1 MRVLPECAFV
11 VAGRPAALEAT
22 KYGAHAHMQRT
33 QHSSSQ
39 TCRGPRGLDSPE
51 SPQPFSVWQTKAEG
65 HPSKPKRLNKHQNM
79 LEGFAH
85 KYELNNPSG
94 SCSEVVRVDR
104 GVVQVSL
111 GVVRVVLG
119 AARVVR

>member
-1 MRVLPECAFV
+1 MGSLRGFQGFV
-11 VAGRPAALEAT
+11 EPLG
-22 KYGAHAHMQRT
+22 GAILLQVF
-33 QHSSSQ
+33 
-39 TCRGPRGLDSPE
+39 PRGRWAPSGPWLRE
-51 SPQPFSVWQTKAEG
+51 RQNKAEG
-65 HPSKPKRLNKHQNM
+65 QTPKPKRLHKHQNM

-111 GVVRVVLG
+111 GVVRVV
-119 AARVVR
+119 R